1 MIDIKLDKVSKSYGN
16 TVGIESIDLD
26 INKGEIFGFI
36 GPNGAGKS
44 TTIRCIMDLINK
56 KSGKIFVHEDEVK
69 RSGYSVRED
78 IGYLPGEI
86 HIYDDLTVEKMFK
99 YSASF
104 YKHDCSKKTEYLAR
118 KLDID
123 TKKKIDELSLGN
135 LKKVGIVLAL
145 MHDPKI
151 VILDE
156 ATSGLDPLMQ
166 EVFYDLLKEE
176 KEKGTTIFF
185 SSHILSE
192 IKKVC
197 DRVAVIK
204 EGKIIKVE
212 KIENFT
218 KNNLSNVTIYSKNNE
233 NIANEVK
240 ESVIEKTDEM
250 LKLVYKDNI
259 NNLIKILSK
268 YKIEKLIIEEPCI
281 EEVFMHYYEKEDK

>member
-1 MIDIKLDKVSKSYGN
+1 MIDIKLDKVSKSYGS
-16 TVGIESIDLD
+16 TVGIDSIDLD

-56 KSGKIFVHEDEVK
+56 KSGKIYVHEDEVK

-104 YKHDCSKKTEYLAR
+104 YKHDCSKKTEYLVK

-176 KEKGTTIFF
+176 KKNGKTIFF

-197 DRVAVIK
+197 DRVAIIK
-204 EGKIIKVE
+204 EGKIIKIE
-212 KIENFT
+212 KIEKFT
-218 KNNLSNVTIYSKNNE
+218 KNNLNNVTIYSKNIE
-233 NIANEVK
+233 NIANEIK
-240 ESVIEKTDEM
+240 QNITEQTDSM
-250 LKLVYKDNI
+250 IKFVYKENI
-259 NNLIKILSK
+259 NELIKILSR
-268 YKIEKLIIEEPCI
+268 YNIEKVVIEEPSI
-281 EEVFMHYYEKEDK
+281 EEVFMHYYEKED